1 MKCIVLAGGGGLR
14 LWPLSRKGYPKQ
26 FLKLGGSRTMFAD
39 SVFRNQIFC
48 DEFMVIT
55 NDSYRFIAEKEINS
69 LEINNYQILLE
80 SIGRNTAPAITIAAM
95 LSDPEDILF
104 VVPADAQIHDEIKYK
119 EALENAEALAHEGNI
134 VTFGIKPTSAH
145 TGYGYIKYNAN
156 NVLSFKEKP
165 DHDTANKYLDSG
177 DYLWNSGMFMFKSCV
192 FLDELKKYRGDI
204 FDSCQQLVSKIKRDK
219 IINLVKEDM
228 IRIPSESVDYA
239 VMEKSQKMKV
249 VPSDFYWNDV
259 GGLEALCDML
269 SKDENDNSLIGDN
282 TIINNCKNVS
292 VINDTVNKIV
302 VANDISDLIITNTS
316 NAIYVTAKG
325 SSQKIKDIIN
335 EHQESKGE
343 FFNDDI
349 KIYRPWGFYE
359 VVVSRENYKV
369 KRITVYPGKRLSL
382 QKHKFRSEHWTIVS
396 GTAEVTIG
404 EKIMECTAN
413 QSTYIPIG
421 ERHRLANKGYDN
433 LEVIEVSLGSILS
446 EDDIIRFD
454 DDFGR

>member
-1 MKCIVLAGGGGLR
+1 MKGIVLAGGGGLR

-26 FLKLGGSRTMFAD
+26 FLKLGGDRTMFAE

-80 SIGRNTAPAITIAAM
+80 SVGRNTAPAITIAAM

-104 VVPADAQIHDEIKYK
+104 VVPADAQIHDEVKYK
-119 EALENAEALAHEGNI
+119 EAVESAEKLAKDCNI

-145 TGYGYIKYNAN
+145 TGYGYIRYSLNE
-156 NVLSFKEKP
+156 VLSFTEKP
-165 DHDTANKYLDSG
+165 NQDTADSYLNSG
-177 DYLWNSGMFMFKSCV
+177 DYLWNSGMFMFKSHV
-192 FLDELKKYRGDI
+192 FLSEIKKYRSDI
-204 FDSCQQLVSKIKRDK
+204 FDSCKNIVSKIKRDK
-219 IINLVKEDM
+219 IITLSQEDM
-228 IRIPSESVDYA
+228 ICIPAESVDYA
-239 VMEKSQKMKV
+239 VMEKSQKIKV
-249 VPSDFYWNDV
+249 VPAEFYWNDV
-259 GGLEALCDML
+259 GGLEAVCDML
-269 SKDENDNSLIGDN
+269 SKDENYNSLIGDN

-302 VANDISDLIITNTS
+302 VANDISDIIITNTS

-349 KIYRPWGFYE
+349 KVYRPWGFYE
-359 VVVSRENYKV
+359 VVISRENYKV

-382 QKHKFRSEHWTIVS
+382 QKHNFRSEHWTIVS

-404 EKIMECTAN
+404 NKKMECTAN
-413 QSTYIPIG
+413 QSTYISIG
-421 ERHRLANKGYDN
+421 ERHRLANKGSDN
-433 LEVIEVSLGSILS
+433 LEVIEVSLGSIVS